1 MKASTPHAHGNP
13 RQQPP
18 ANTTTLTIR
27 HRILFSCGASAL
39 AALIVAAVALTAL
52 IKPSPETQT
61 FALETELVLGL
72 LLLLASLYG
81 MFSLTKVV
89 CGGLI
94 RMRAKFSELAD
105 TLDIS
110 RRAASP
116 RMDEFGRAAVEFDRM
131 LSRIES
137 AIVAVS
143 ASAQGVATATGEI
156 ASGNHDLSSRT
167 EQQAASLEET
177 ASSMLQLSDTVRH
190 NAAHSQ
196 EASQL
201 ARSAVQFAQRSGTAV
216 AEMVS
221 VIGEVSEN
229 SNKIAEI
236 NGLIEGVAFQ
246 TNILALNAAVEAAR
260 AGEQGRGFAVVA
272 GEVRSLAQRTSAAA
286 REIKQLISTS
296 SVTVEKSLSR
306 ATDVKAAM
314 EEVHRAIDK
323 VSDLV
328 DEIASATNE
337 QNRSLGEVSQA
348 VSQMEGVTQQN
359 AALVEQIAAASV
371 SLRDQAHDLR
381 STVEQFTLR
390 ESFNMSR
397 GAAALH
403 A

>member
-1 MKASTPHAHGNP
+1 MNAFDKNIHGTP
-13 RQQPP
+13 RQSPT
-18 ANTTTLTIR
+18 AGALVVTIR
-27 HRILFSCGASAL
+27 HRILFSCGL
-39 AALIVAAVALTAL
+39 GIIAALIVATAALTAL
-52 IKPSPETQT
+52 MQRTPEMQT
-61 FALETELVLGL
+61 FALEAELVVGVL
-72 LLLLASLYG
+72 LLFASLYG
-81 MFSLTKVV
+81 AFNLTTVV
-89 CGGLI
+89 CGGLL
-94 RMRAKFSELAD
+94 RMRAKFAELAD

-116 RMDEFGRAAVEFDRM
+116 RLDEFGLAAVEFDRM

-156 ASGNHDLSSRT
+156 ASGNLDLSSRT

-190 NAAHSQ
+190 NAVHSQ

-201 ARSAVQFAQRSGTAV
+201 ARSAVHFAQRSDAAV
-216 AEMVS
+216 TEMVN

-229 SNKIAEI
+229 SNQIAEI

-272 GEVRSLAQRTSAAA
+272 GEVRSLAQRTSVAA
-286 REIKQLISTS
+286 REIRQLISTS

-306 ATDVKAAM
+306 ATDVKDAM
-314 EEVHRAIDK
+314 GEVHRAIDK
-323 VSDLV
+323 VSNLV
-328 DEIASATNE
+328 GEIASATDE
-337 QNRSLGEVSQA
+337 QSRSLGEVSQA

-359 AALVEQIAAASV
+359 AALVEQIAAASE
-371 SLRDQAHDLR
+371 SLRKQATGLR

-390 ESFNMSR
+390 ESAMTAR
-397 GAAALH
+397 
-403 A
+403 

>member
-1 MKASTPHAHGNP
+1 MKASASHTHGNL
-13 RQQPP
+13 R
-18 ANTTTLTIR
+18 ATLTIR
-27 HRILFSCGASAL
+27 HRILLSCGASGAL
-39 AALIVAAVALTAL
+39 ALIVGVVALWAL
-52 IKPSPETQT
+52 IRPSPQTQ
-61 FALETELVLGL
+61 ASAVETELVLGL

-89 CGGLI
+89 CGGLF

-105 TLDIS
+105 TLDVS

-116 RMDEFGRAAVEFDRM
+116 RMDEFGMAAVEFDRM
-131 LSRIES
+131 LARIES
-137 AIVAVS
+137 AIVTVS

-177 ASSMLQLSDTVRH
+177 ASSMLHLTDTVRD

-201 ARSAVQFAQRSGTAV
+201 ARSAVQYAQRSGMAV

-221 VIGEVSEN
+221 VIGEVSD
-229 SNKIAEI
+229 SSSKIAEI

-314 EEVHRAIDK
+314 DEVHRAIDK

-328 DEIASATNE
+328 GEIASATEE
-337 QNRSLGEVSQA
+337 QSRSLGEVSQA

-371 SLRDQAHDLR
+371 SLRDQAKDLR

-390 ESFNMSR
+390 S
-397 GAAALH
+397 A
-403 A
+403 